1 MRASAAEAT
10 GTRSPA
16 VPSGVHLVHELLSAK
31 ADAGQSPGAYGEYLV
46 LGWKSSPGCRISE
59 GRPSSHT
66 FNPPI
71 TLKS

>member
-16 VPSGVHLVHELLSAK
+16 VPSGVHLVHVLLSAR

-46 LGWKSSPGCRISE
+46 LDSKSSLGCKISE
-59 GRPSSHT
+59 GGPSSHT
-66 FNPPI
+66 FSPPI